1 MYGPLHPTLCY
12 TYNLVSNTIVFNFA
26 PFIVFI
32 VTIARF
38 MLICVW
44 KHVKVM
50 NDDLIARFAVI
61 WASFMGIWIG
71 LTGFANKLGIIHNF
85 LITIFI
91 FFKVN

>member
-1 MYGPLHPTLCY
+1 M
-12 TYNLVSNTIVFNFA
+12 VSNTIVFNFA

-50 NDDLIARFAVI
+50 NDNLIARFAVI
-61 WASFMGIWIG
+61 WASFMATWIG
-71 LTGFANKLGIIHNF
+71 LTGFANKLGTIQNF
-85 LITIFI
+85 VMKIFI
-91 FFKVN
+91 FFN